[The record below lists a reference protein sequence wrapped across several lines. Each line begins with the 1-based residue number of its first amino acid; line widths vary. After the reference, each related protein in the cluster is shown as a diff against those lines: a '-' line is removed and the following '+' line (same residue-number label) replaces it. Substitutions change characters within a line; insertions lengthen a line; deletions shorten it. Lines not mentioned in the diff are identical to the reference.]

1 MTPLNDSLPDL
12 MDRATENLEPN
23 ATDLVERG
31 IRRGQVL
38 SRRRTALAGA
48 GGAVAVLATVGIVV
62 AGTQALG
69 GRPSEQPPLAA
80 TPAATPSA
88 TSSGTTP
95 RTSATTQDTVTK
107 KGILFTLQS
116 LLPPGTR
123 VSKPTSFGDDFIGA
137 SVLADDGKGASY
149 VEVLIKT
156 GKTPIVCPP
165 EHPEFCT
172 TRADGTLVIAYT
184 SARRGHPSEPQI
196 NYVTIGHPDGR
207 TISLGSANATAYKKA
222 VPTRAKPML
231 SMAQLIAMADSPR
244 WTYPPA
250 GWGRDLNR

>member
-1 MTPLNDSLPDL
+1 MTPLNDNLPDL
-12 MDRATENLEPN
+12 MNRATENLEPN

-38 SRRRTALAGA
+38 RRRRTALAGA
-48 GGAVAVLATVGIVV
+48 GGAFAVLATVGIVV

-69 GRPSEQPPLAA
+69 GRPSGQPPFAA
-80 TPAATPSA
+80 APTPAPTA

-95 RTSATTQDTVTK
+95 SAGQQDVATK
-107 KGILFTLQS
+107 KGILVTLQS

-137 SVLADDGKGASY
+137 SVRADDGKGASY

-156 GKTPIVCPP
+156 EKTPISCPP
-165 EHPEFCT
+165 EHPENCT
-172 TRADGTLVIAYT
+172 TRPDGTLVIASTYAGT
-184 SARRGHPSEPQI
+184 GLPSEPRS
-196 NYVTIGHPDGR
+196 NYVTIAHPDGR

-222 VPTRAKPML
+222 VPTRAKPLL
-231 SMAQLIAMADSPR
+231 STAQLIAMADSPK
-244 WTYPPA
+244 WTYPPV

>member
-1 MTPLNDSLPDL
+1 MTRLNDSLPDL
-12 MDRATENLEPN
+12 MHRATENLEPN

-38 SRRRTALAGA
+38 RRRRTALAGA
-48 GGAVAVLATVGIVV
+48 SGAVAVLATVGIVV
-62 AGTQALG
+62 AGTQAVG

-80 TPAATPSA
+80 APSA

-95 RTSATTQDTVTK
+95 RTNATTPKTVTK
-107 KGILFTLQS
+107 KEILTTLES
-116 LLPPGTR
+116 LLPPGAR
-123 VSKPTSFGDDFIGA
+123 VSKPTTFGDDFMGA

-156 GKTPIVCPP
+156 EKTPIICPP

-172 TRADGTLVIAYT
+172 TRADGTLVIA
-184 SARRGHPSEPQI
+184 SAAVRRHPSEPQS
-196 NYVTIGHPDGR
+196 NYVTIGRPDGR
-207 TISLGSANATAYKKA
+207 TISLGSANATAYKK
-222 VPTRAKPML
+222 VEPTRAKPLL
-231 SMAQLIAMADSPR
+231 SMAQLIAMADSPT

-250 GWGRDLNR
+250 GWGKDLNR